1 VDAETLSERY
11 FPTAA
16 SPEAAPGLSPDALSQ
31 RYFPAPALSP
41 DALTQR
47 YFPTADRPGTA
58 AGLSPDALT
67 QRYFPAPAPAP
78 DATSPVAWQ
87 ALIRQEALRQGV
99 DPALA
104 LAVAHQESEFNPHA
118 VGDHGHSLG
127 FFQLQRGAAEDM
139 GIDPARRGEPELNI
153 PAGVG
158 YLKKQLD
165 ANKGDVRKG
174 LTRYNG
180 GGDPHYYAHVM
191 EHYPLYAPAL
201 SPDALSQR
209 YFPAGK

>member
-1 VDAETLSERY
+1 MA
-11 FPTAA
+11 TAWGSFSCSVA
-16 SPEAAPGLSPDALSQ
+16 RL
-31 RYFPAPALSP
+31 RTW
-41 DALTQR
+41 ALT
-47 YFPTADRPGTA
+47 RPG
-58 AGLSPDALT
+58 G
-67 QRYFPAPAPAP
+67 
-78 DATSPVAWQ
+78 
-87 ALIRQEALRQGV
+87 
-99 DPALA
+99 
-104 LAVAHQESEFNPHA
+104 
-118 VGDHGHSLG
+118 
-127 FFQLQRGAAEDM
+127 
-139 GIDPARRGEPELNI
+139 GEPELNI